1 MVAQQTRV
9 MNQRRNIADIY
20 RPAEFY
26 IAAKKSSKKNFA
38 DPGAARGVYSSQ
50 KIAAQIKAVFGFI

>member
-1 MVAQQTRV
+1 MVAQQTRA
-9 MNQRRNIADIY
+9 MMRRKQNIADIY

-50 KIAAQIKAVFGFI
+50 KNCRAN

>member
-1 MVAQQTRV
+1 